1 MNKINMNAKVNED
14 GTLTIPA
21 FAARGLGYEPGDQV
35 DITIPTNQYIC
46 DCPENELFIGRVCG
60 DASCSGYTSDS
71 DDLNI
76 PARLLADASIPM
88 GEDITVLVAEGALL
102 IVAAEE
108 LLEELPTELCCLLN
122 ELGISPLMVFSGRR
136 EGIVH

>member
-1 MNKINMNAKVNED
+1 MNEMHMKATVNED

-21 FAARGLGYEPGDQV
+21 FAVRGLGYEPGNQISIIV
-35 DITIPTNQYIC
+35 PTNQYLC

-88 GEDITVLVAEGALL
+88 GEDVTVLVAEGALL
-102 IVAAEE
+102 IVATEE
-108 LLEELPTELCCLLN
+108 LLDELPVELCCLLN
-122 ELGISPLMVFSGRR
+122 DLGISPQTVLSGRK
-136 EGIVH
+136 EDIFH

>member
-1 MNKINMNAKVNED
+1 MNKAYFNGQVNSD

-35 DITIPTNQYIC
+35 SISIPTNQYIC

-102 IVAAEE
+102 IVATEE
-108 LLEELPTELCCLLN
+108 LLDELPAELCCLLN
-122 ELGISPLMVFSGRR
+122 DLGISPLTVLSGRK